1 MQLPDGEFVPEPN
14 RLNVWI
20 LEPTSLC
27 VLHSP
32 PRAKNNGIPFSSG
45 KKTIMVIWC
54 EAIKM
59 DFLDS
64 QNQNLWKLTT
74 KFKQLL
80 IVQPLVNMFQSPHPV
95 AQRITKVTHP
105 AELNRRCPHHKPGSL
120 MLKSW
125 KWKMGKNETRPGRW
139 LTKVT
144 TYCHFFVLCLC
155 PWIVCEKE

>member
-64 QNQNLWKLTT
+64 QNQNL
-74 KFKQLL
+74 
-80 IVQPLVNMFQSPHPV
+80 
-95 AQRITKVTHP
+95 
-105 AELNRRCPHHKPGSL
+105 
-120 MLKSW
+120 
-125 KWKMGKNETRPGRW
+125 
-139 LTKVT
+139 
-144 TYCHFFVLCLC
+144 
-155 PWIVCEKE
+155 